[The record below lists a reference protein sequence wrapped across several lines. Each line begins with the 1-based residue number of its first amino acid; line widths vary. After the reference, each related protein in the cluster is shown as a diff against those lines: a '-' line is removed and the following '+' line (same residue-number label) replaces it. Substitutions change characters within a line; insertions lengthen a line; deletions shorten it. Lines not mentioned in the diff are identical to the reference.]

1 MYSVYSC
8 GSNGRFQL
16 GDGTDEDLNQ
26 LKLVFQSEIRPVKI
40 VCGGNHTLILLGN
53 GDLYAAGDNTF
64 GQCGIDPETIDGD
77 GEKRVERFTLV
88 PKIGGVPWLDCS
100 AGYEFTI
107 FMNGDQELYS
117 AGLGLKGELGVGFKV
132 SRSPTM
138 SLIRQSFD
146 ANVLEIRSCL
156 DHTVVLLDNY
166 ELYGW
171 GNGRSGKLGAPS
183 ESKIWSPRL
192 IDTKLST
199 TDVEVGRD
207 FTALGDGH
215 GNIDII
221 GKDNFNISSQVPKS
235 WTEFKAMW
243 SSLHFVDE
251 SGVISSYGNDS
262 HGQLIPNSDINYSLF
277 DVGSE
282 HGIIAQGQKI
292 KSWGWGEHGN
302 CGINK
307 TDSVTFNYIN
317 DLHEF
322 NENEKT
328 ILIKGGC
335 ATTWVVT
342 EKQ

>member
-1 MYSVYSC
+1 MFFVYSC

-26 LKLVFQSEIRPVKI
+26 LKPVFQSEDRPVKI

-64 GQCGIDPETIDGD
+64 GQCGIDPETIDGE
-77 GEKRVERFTLV
+77 GEKRIERFTLV
-88 PKIGGVPWLDCS
+88 PRRGAPWLDCS

-107 FMNGDQELYS
+107 FMNGDQELFA
-117 AGLGLKGELGVGFKV
+117 AGLGLKGELGIGEKK
-132 SRSPTM
+132 SRSFQLAPIKHNFN
-138 SLIRQSFD
+138 S
-146 ANVLEIRSCL
+146 NVLEIRSCL
-156 DHTVVLLDNY
+156 DHTVLLLDNY

-171 GNGRSGKLGAPS
+171 GNGRSGKLGEPA
-183 ESKIWSPRL
+183 ESKIWTPRL
-192 IDTKLST
+192 IDTRLST
-199 TDVEVGRD
+199 TEVEVGRD
-207 FTALGDGH
+207 FTALGDVQGKVE
-215 GNIDII
+215 IL
-221 GKDNFNISSQVPKS
+221 GKDKFNIGAQVPKS
-235 WTEFKAMW
+235 WKEFKAMW

-251 SGVISSYGNDS
+251 SGAISSYGNDS
-262 HGQLIPNSDINYSLF
+262 HGQLIPNPNIKYSLF
-277 DVGSE
+277 EVGSE
-282 HGIIAQGQKI
+282 HGIIAEGQKI

-307 TDSVTFNYIN
+307 VDSVTFDYIN

-322 NENEKT
+322 DENERT

-342 EKQ
+342 SIE